1 LLDPEPILL
10 LRRRDKP
17 LEVFLFQYH
26 TELAR
31 PGTFSYIVP
40 RPACIETPP
49 AFSFSV
55 SEPLNETYPRG
66 IAKRVTLLRRCE
78 SIPSMTEPLESAAL
92 RARLVVK
99 GKVQGVGYRAFA
111 ARVASQRGLCGGV
124 RNLDD
129 GRVELEV
136 EGPKDQILILIED
149 VKTGPPA
156 ARVAAVEVEWSPA
169 TGRFS
174 DFRVWY

>member
-1 LLDPEPILL
+1 
-10 LRRRDKP
+10 
-17 LEVFLFQYH
+17 
-26 TELAR
+26 
-31 PGTFSYIVP
+31 
-40 RPACIETPP
+40 
-49 AFSFSV
+49 
-55 SEPLNETYPRG
+55 
-66 IAKRVTLLRRCE
+66 
-78 SIPSMTEPLESAAL
+78 MTEPNEPSAL
-92 RARLVVK
+92 RARLSVK

-136 EGPKDQILILIED
+136 EGRKDQILTLIED
-149 VKTGPPA
+149 LKIGPPA
-156 ARVAAVEVEWSPA
+156 ARVTSVEVDWSPA

>member
-1 LLDPEPILL
+1 M
-10 LRRRDKP
+10 
-17 LEVFLFQYH
+17 
-26 TELAR
+26 A
-31 PGTFSYIVP
+31 
-40 RPACIETPP
+40 
-49 AFSFSV
+49 
-55 SEPLNETYPRG
+55 
-66 IAKRVTLLRRCE
+66 
-78 SIPSMTEPLESAAL
+78 EPLESAAL
-92 RARLVVK
+92 RARLFVK

-156 ARVAAVEVEWSPA
+156 ARVTADEVEWSPA